1 LFTLTLYVI
10 GNIGLAINKSSYVA
24 LLLLRCVQSLGASA
38 AYAISFGVVADVC
51 VPSERGRMLGPINI
65 ALNLGTCIGPLVG
78 GAVAYTSGTYHWVFW
93 ALVLV
98 GAVLVLGIG
107 LFLPETARRLV
118 GNGDDPSLYKW
129 WHLSGYRLIRR
140 SLART
145 TSPTSE
151 EAGPCTTN
159 RKSARMSEHLQT
171 LKSIMKGMLACVRV
185 IFHKDTVLSLLV
197 HGTFYTVNNSFVA
210 AMPDIYKN
218 IYHWN
223 ELMVGLSYLPQSVG
237 IILGSFLTGKV
248 MDFNYRE
255 TARSIGW
262 TIDKVSGDEILNFPI
277 EKARTRGSYWLLL
290 ISTGTMIGYGWA
302 AERQTH
308 PAVALFLQFLQGFW
322 GTYFYITYSALTVDS
337 FPQSPSTAAAAT
349 SITRCAMAA
358 TGIAVLQPLLDAAG
372 RGWYFTGLGI
382 WSGLVGATSIG
393 LLRWKGWEWRKAR
406 NGVT

>member
-1 LFTLTLYVI
+1 
-10 GNIGLAINKSSYVA
+10 
-24 LLLLRCVQSLGASA
+24 
-38 AYAISFGVVADVC
+38 
-51 VPSERGRMLGPINI
+51 
-65 ALNLGTCIGPLVG
+65 
-78 GAVAYTSGTYHWVFW
+78 
-93 ALVLV
+93 
-98 GAVLVLGIG
+98 
-107 LFLPETARRLV
+107 
-118 GNGDDPSLYKW
+118 
-129 WHLSGYRLIRR
+129 
-140 SLART
+140 
-145 TSPTSE
+145 
-151 EAGPCTTN
+151 
-159 RKSARMSEHLQT
+159 
-171 LKSIMKGMLACVRV
+171 
-185 IFHKDTVLSLLV
+185 
-197 HGTFYTVNNSFVA
+197 
-210 AMPDIYKN
+210 MPDIYKN